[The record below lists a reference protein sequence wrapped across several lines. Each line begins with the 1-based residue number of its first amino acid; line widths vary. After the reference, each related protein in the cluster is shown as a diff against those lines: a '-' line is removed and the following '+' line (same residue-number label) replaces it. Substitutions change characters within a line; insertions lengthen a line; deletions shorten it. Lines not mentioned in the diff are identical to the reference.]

1 MRVRAGVD
9 DDCAIAQAVG
19 VVGDWWTLLI
29 VRDVAGGITRF
40 DALQAELQVSR
51 KVLTERLAFLVDAGV
66 LERRPYTEHPPR
78 YDYLLTAAGR
88 GLLPTLVA
96 LQDWGTRF
104 VMGDGTVTAG
114 GSEASLEAHRMRRL
128 VGTRLPVVQLDDQHG
143 AASDLLDQGGWSVV
157 YCFPGG
163 YPPRSPAAP
172 AGWAAIPGA
181 AGCTLE
187 SATFREHAHAFTA
200 AGASVRGVSSQR
212 PDELDA
218 FARSAGLPFPLLSD
232 EDNAL
237 AAALRLPTFRVAGT
251 LRLKRLTLV
260 VDPDRIVRAVHY
272 PITDPA
278 QSVLD
283 ALAVV
288 TDLGHADRSA

>member
-1 MRVRAGVD
+1 MRLRTVPD

-40 DALQAELQVSR
+40 GALQNELGVSR
-51 KVLTERLAFLVDAGV
+51 KVLTERLAALVEAGV
-66 LERRPYTEHPPR
+66 LERRSYSDHPPR
-78 YDYLLTAAGR
+78 FDYVLTAAGR

-104 VMGDGTVTAG
+104 VMGDGSSDAT
-114 GSEASLEAHRMRRL
+114 GSETSLETHRVQRL
-128 VGTRLPVVQLDDQHG
+128 VGTLLPDVRLCDQDGQMTDVVDE
-143 AASDLLDQGGWSVV
+143 AGWSVV

-163 YPPRSPAAP
+163 YPPRSQATP

-187 SATFREHAHAFTA
+187 SATFREHADAFA
-200 AGASVRGVSSQR
+200 AVGATVRGASSQR
-212 PDELDA
+212 PDELQA

-237 AAALRLPTFRVAGT
+237 AATLRLPTFRTAGT

-260 VDPDRIVRAVHY
+260 VDPHRTIRVVQY

-283 ALAVV
+283 ALATV
-288 TDLGHADRSA
+288 TELAHADRSA

>member
-1 MRVRAGVD
+1 M
-9 DDCAIAQAVG
+9 
-19 VVGDWWTLLI
+19 VGDWWTLLI
-29 VRDVAGGITRF
+29 VRDIAGGITRF
-40 DALQAELQVSR
+40 DALQKELGVSR
-51 KVLTERLAFLVDAGV
+51 KVLTERLVALVEAGV
-66 LERRPYTEHPPR
+66 LDRRLYSDHPPR
-78 YDYLLTAAGR
+78 FDYVLTAAGR

-104 VMGDGTVTAG
+104 VMGDGTVTAA
-114 GSEASLEAHRMRRL
+114 GSDTSLEAHRMRRL
-128 VGTRLPVVQLDDQHG
+128 VSTRLPDVQLSDQRG
-143 AASDLLDQGGWSVV
+143 RATDVVDESGWSVV
-157 YCFPGG
+157 YCFPGA
-163 YPPRSPAAP
+163 YPPRSQATP

-187 SATFREHAHAFTA
+187 SATFREHADAFA
-200 AGASVRGVSSQR
+200 ALGATVRGVSSQR

-218 FARSAGLPFPLLSD
+218 FARSAGLPFALLSD

-260 VDPDRIVRAVHY
+260 VDPDRVIRAVQY

-288 TDLGHADRSA
+288 TELARVHRSA